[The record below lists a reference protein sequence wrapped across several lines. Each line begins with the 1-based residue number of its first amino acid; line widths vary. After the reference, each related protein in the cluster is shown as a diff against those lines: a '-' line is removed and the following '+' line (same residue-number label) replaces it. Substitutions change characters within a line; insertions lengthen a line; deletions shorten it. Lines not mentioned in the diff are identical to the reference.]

1 MRCHLSLCAPGSDS
15 FVSQLLESGES
26 FPFVSKTT
34 SLPQE
39 CKLMLN
45 SNDSVTAGERS
56 SSPPAAH
63 ESGILETAQETEFS
77 ETCLGEPVIFIC
89 VELYLRVSK
98 VPFPSVLPREI
109 RSVALLGLQSEPVSL
124 PCLHSPVLHQ
134 LA

>member
-1 MRCHLSLCAPGSDS
+1 
-15 FVSQLLESGES
+15 
-26 FPFVSKTT
+26 
-34 SLPQE
+34 
-39 CKLMLN
+39 MLN

-56 SSPPAAH
+56 SSPPAAPA
-63 ESGILETAQETEFS
+63 SGILVTAQETEFS
-77 ETCLGEPVIFIC
+77 ETSLREPVIFIC

-109 RSVALLGLQSEPVSL
+109 RSVALLGLLSEPVSL